1 MIDEIY
7 QKKYDEF
14 EIGDTA
20 SVTKTVTEADVT
32 LFAGITGD
40 FNPLHVNEEFA
51 KSTQFGKRLVH
62 GCFSSGLISA
72 VIGMKLPGPGALYGS
87 QAVKFV
93 KPVFIG
99 DTLTAKATV
108 IEKFTKPSKKNTELK
123 FLKLQTDVY
132 NQDDV
137 KVTEGEATVIVMN

>member
-14 EIGDTA
+14 EIGDAA
-20 SVTKTVTEADVT
+20 SITKTVTEADVT

-51 KSTQFGKRLVH
+51 KKTQFGKRLVH

-72 VIGMKLPGPGALYGS
+72 VIGMKLPGPGALYGG
-87 QAVKFV
+87 QNMKFV

-99 DTLTAKATV
+99 DTLTAKATI
-108 IEKFTKPSKKNTELK
+108 IEKFTKKDGQLK
-123 FLKLQTDVY
+123 FLKLQTDVF